1 MAALTF
7 DASGHITKIGQD
19 SPSNGQFLKWDGLK
33 AVWDTVSSGTD
44 LTGLTASVAELNKL
58 DGVTATSSEINRLDI
73 TSVGSTEN
81 NKVVT
86 ADSSGDVYFK
96 GTTAYSDMIWNKNG
110 NRLEFRNPNSAGDGY
125 DVYTYSSGSTV
136 PDTLKLYNNGSYGM
150 IQTNNRNLKIDASGG
165 SLYFTTNNHVYF
177 NANNGR
183 YSFNRGAVAM
193 IEIDVNDTSGHAKIE
208 NQKNGG
214 SIDFETR
221 SSGGTATSML
231 KINDST
237 SIDFLGGSSSDGVTI
252 NSDGDITS
260 SVTLEVQGGEIKFWG
275 QEKINGDGAKFGRYH
290 RQVMVTT
297 PAPARKIL
305 I

>member
-1 MAALTF
+1 MPIKVVVISNAATNSDGHLTVYDITLHDGGSLKEAGGVAALTF

-19 SPSNGQFLKWDGLK
+19 PPSNGQFLKWDGLK

-96 GTTAYSDMIWNKNG
+96 GTTAYSDMMIWNKNG

-150 IQTNNRNLKIDASGG
+150 IQTNNRNLKIDALWWELV
-165 SLYFTTNNHVYF
+165 LYN
-177 NANNGR
+177 
-183 YSFNRGAVAM
+183 
-193 IEIDVNDTSGHAKIE
+193 K
-208 NQKNGG
+208 
-214 SIDFETR
+214 
-221 SSGGTATSML
+221 
-231 KINDST
+231 
-237 SIDFLGGSSSDGVTI
+237 
-252 NSDGDITS
+252 
-260 SVTLEVQGGEIKFWG
+260 
-275 QEKINGDGAKFGRYH
+275 
-290 RQVMVTT
+290 
-297 PAPARKIL
+297 
-305 I
+305 